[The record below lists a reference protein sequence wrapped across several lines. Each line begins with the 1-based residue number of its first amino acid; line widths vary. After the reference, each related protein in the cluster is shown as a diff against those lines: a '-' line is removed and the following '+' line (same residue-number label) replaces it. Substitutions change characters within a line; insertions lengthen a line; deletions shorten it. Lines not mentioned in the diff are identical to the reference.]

1 MIFFALSVNIT
12 PGPSLIMFSF
22 LTLLIVLASGAE
34 IRLSNA
40 RRRAETQSLEPWF
53 SWTLSS
59 QHNVIAGLTLLII
72 IRKVRWPRGRSILIS
87 GHSVIAFPLYPY
99 QPQPETPYHPL
110 YPLVHLSHS
119 QARLSAWLSCSAGR
133 HSAPDRRPMRKQTPE
148 NIAYDAKFRSSLR
161 FHFPHTYL
169 INPSPL
175 PQFPVTI

>member
-87 GHSVIAFPLYPY
+87 GHSVIAFSLCPY

-110 YPLVHLSHS
+110 YPLVHLSPEP
-119 QARLSAWLSCSAGR
+119 G
-133 HSAPDRRPMRKQTPE
+133 APVCM
-148 NIAYDAKFRSSLR
+148 AVLFCW
-161 FHFPHTYL
+161 
-169 INPSPL
+169 SPL
-175 PQFPVTI
+175 GPRSATDEEANPGKYRL